1 VPARIRLTARS
12 RLLDPRTHAYRKDIA
27 DIALAGV
34 LLAPHYVAPTHCHLI
49 AVSSPVYARPSIE
62 SRAVSQL
69 VMGEEF
75 DLLEIVSDWAW
86 GRCGHDGYVGYVP
99 AASLGRVPAPS
110 HRIAVPTALV
120 FADADIKAPVVAH
133 WPIGARFAGTQSGA
147 FWETPAGFVHMR
159 HALPLDASRDMLAT
173 ATSLLGQPYLWGGRG
188 AGGIDCSGL
197 VQIAC
202 AFAGHDCPR
211 DSDMQRETLGVALA
225 NDSPAQAGDIIFFP
239 GHVGLM
245 LDAQRLIHANAF
257 AMAVT
262 IEPLVDVVARLE
274 QEPAPILARRRIA

>member
-1 VPARIRLTARS
+1 
-12 RLLDPRTHAYRKDIA
+12 
-27 DIALAGV
+27 V

-110 HRIAVPTALV
+110 
-120 FADADIKAPVVAH
+120 AH
-133 WPIGARFAGTQSGA
+133 WPIGARFPGTQSGA

-159 HALPLDASRDMLAT
+159 HALPLDARRDMLAT